1 MNGSSVKIKDLPLY
15 QRPREK
21 ALRYGINSLS
31 NVELLAIIINSGT
44 KDQSALIVAE
54 NLLNKYQGLTKMAN
68 LTEISEFSVKG
79 IKTVKAI
86 TLLAAFKLSERI
98 QKENYRELVYLQN
111 SGDIA
116 NKYLYD
122 FSSAKNEM
130 LLLIS
135 LDKHLKIIKE
145 QVLYVGTKMGFIIDT
160 KEVLERLGKVKAK
173 FFVLVHNHPS
183 GSAYPSH
190 EDLEST
196 RRIKILAAREGI
208 FLYDHLI
215 IANYSYFSMRDNE
228 LIDT

>member
-1 MNGSSVKIKDLPLY
+1 MNGSSPKIKDLPLH

-44 KDQSALIVAE
+44 KDQSALQIAE
-54 NLLNKYQGLTKMAN
+54 YLLNKSQGLTKLAN
-68 LTEISEFSVKG
+68 LSEISEFSVKG

-86 TLLAAFKLSERI
+86 TLLAAFKLCERI
-98 QKENYRELVYLQN
+98 QKENYSHLEYMQ
-111 SGDIA
+111 SSSEIA

-135 LDKHLKIIKE
+135 LNKDLKIIKE
-145 QVLYVGTKMGFIIDT
+145 QLLYVGTKKGFEIDMIAILDIL
-160 KEVLERLGKVKAK
+160 KKQKAK
-173 FFVLVHNHPS
+173 FYVLLHNHPS
-183 GSAYPSH
+183 GSVYPSV
-190 EDLEST
+190 EDLT
-196 RRIKILAAREGI
+196 ATKKIRDLTSKSGI

-215 IANYSYFSMRDNE
+215 VASYSYFSLRDNE
-228 LIDT
+228 LI